1 MPTVQVNDAELYYE
15 VHGSGFPLV
24 LSHTGMTSLNNYDQ
38 NIPVLAE
45 KYQVI
50 AYDRRGCGRS
60 TAPEGTN
67 SAETWVRDLHGLLQH
82 LDVSRAHIGGVSF
95 GAMLSVEFLFTHP
108 EMVEGLISSCG
119 NPFGWGHDRQPNPIP
134 FPDRRAQL
142 PTVQTPVLWIYGE
155 EDAGFPPSMGEE
167 AQRLTPGSELVVVK
181 GVGHSP
187 QVDAPQVFNQVIVDF
202 LAKVDARRVT
212 AG

>member
-1 MPTVQVNDAELYYE
+1 MPTVQVNGAELYYE
-15 VHGSGFPLV
+15 IHGSGFPLV

-60 TAPEGTN
+60 TAPEGTK
-67 SAETWVRDLHGLLQH
+67 SAETWVQDLHGLLQH
-82 LDVSRAHIGGVSF
+82 LGIGRAYIGGVSF
-95 GAMLSVEFLFTHP
+95 GAMLSVEFLFAHP
-108 EMVEGLISSCG
+108 EMVEALISSCG
-119 NPFGWGHDRQPNPIP
+119 NPFGWGHDRPNPIP

-142 PTVQTPVLWIYGE
+142 PGVQTPVLWIYGE
-155 EDAGFPPSMGEE
+155 EDAGFPPSMGED
-167 AQRLTPGSELVVVK
+167 AQRLTPGSELVVVQ

-187 QVDAPQVFNQVIVDF
+187 QVDAPQVFNQAIVDF
-202 LAKVDARRVT
+202 LAKVDARRV
-212 AG
+212 AAR